1 MFVKF
6 VVYSCLLIVTL
17 DLIGINVIQNTSFA
31 QRLGLRDPCTQ
42 RRQRLLS
49 LLNLLCN
56 DTQNSSVVARD
67 ACYGCFFRA
76 ALLTVGPT
84 LLAQLSQ
91 CASIYLNNT
100 SYMGCA
106 TQLATLA
113 GGLRATSA
121 PTIRNCYTG
130 YCEFVQC
137 VRRVNAN
144 NLIDACLLASIT
156 TLNLTVQSNRIALYT
171 NTSSCILASARCDP
185 YNPITGVFQG
195 IYGQGQTQQISNFA
209 ALQNSLQITPNGDLR
224 VISFPRTVFAA
235 ETFCSASNTLDQ
247 STSGLCNLVG

>member
-1 MFVKF
+1 MLFKVII
-6 VVYSCLLIVTL
+6 YSSLLLVTL
-17 DLIGINVIQNTSFA
+17 DIFEINLVKDVFG
-31 QRLGLRDPCTQ
+31 QRGLVRDPCST

-56 DTQNSSVVARD
+56 DTQNASIVARD

-76 ALLTVGPT
+76 ALLTVGQT

-91 CASIYLNNT
+91 CATIYLNGT
-100 SYMGCA
+100 SYGICA
-106 TQLATLA
+106 LQLAQLA
-113 GGLRATSA
+113 SGLRATSA

-137 VRRVNAN
+137 LRRINAN

-156 TLNLTVQSNRIALYT
+156 TLNLTIQSNRIALYT
-171 NTSSCILASARCDP
+171 NTTSCILASARCDP

-195 IYGQGQTQQISNFA
+195 IVGQSQTVQLTNAA

-235 ETFCSASNTLDQ
+235 ETFCSVSNTLDQ